1 MGSEHRLK
9 IRHAAERMG
18 SVVAIEGPAESCWR
32 GVCFH
37 QMHARALVEA
47 NGWRPLMTD
56 SAKRVNVM
64 ADVPGETAGTR
75 VATALTAASASP
87 RETE

>member
-1 MGSEHRLK
+1 
-9 IRHAAERMG
+9 MG
-18 SVVAIEGPAESCWR
+18 SVVAIEGAGGVVLE
-32 GVCFH
+32 GVCFY

-47 NGWRPLMTD
+47 NAWRPLMTD

-75 VATALTAASASP
+75 VATALDRRICLFRVKPS
-87 RETE
+87 RMNRN